1 MAWIKRNL
9 IFVIAIALGLALT
22 GYCGYLLYTSLS
34 SNADV
39 KSSYDEA
46 VSQLNSL
53 KQASPY
59 PSQENIDVAKADKE
73 RVREFLAD
81 FRKSFAAF
89 PPPPVENQQGFQTYL
104 EETLVRFR
112 AGATNAGVELPPD
125 YGFTFSGLRGKLQVP
140 AANIQPWMQQLEE
153 ISTILDILYQAKI
166 NVLVGI
172 CRVPVAADDVGTG
185 DCMLPTTPV
194 TNVWGVVTPYKITF
208 RGFSPEIAAVLAGF
222 ARASN
227 CFIVKAIEVVAD
239 HSAVS
244 AANSAAPPTTAT
256 AAPTMTY
263 IRVPTYAAPSPSMRD
278 RGMPGFQ
285 RQPPAVRY
293 VAVPTA
299 GGTAQAAPAGP
310 ETILSESPLVV
321 TISVDAVKLKV
332 SEH

>member
-89 PPPPVENQQGFQTYL
+89 PPPPVENSRVPDLPGRNARAVSRRSHQRGRGIAAGLWVY
-104 EETLVRFR
+104 VFR
-112 AGATNAGVELPPD
+112 AEGQI
-125 YGFTFSGLRGKLQVP
+125 QVP

-222 ARASN
+222 
-227 CFIVKAIEVVAD
+227 
-239 HSAVS
+239 
-244 AANSAAPPTTAT
+244 P
-256 AAPTMTY
+256 
-263 IRVPTYAAPSPSMRD
+263 
-278 RGMPGFQ
+278 
-285 RQPPAVRY
+285 
-293 VAVPTA
+293 
-299 GGTAQAAPAGP
+299 APA
-310 ETILSESPLVV
+310 TVL
-321 TISVDAVKLKV
+321 
-332 SEH
+332 